1 MWQSLPEFGTGVIY
15 AILVAAAYTFAVSLA
30 AGRGRPRLLS
40 AARLGAYA
48 TSGLVLLG
56 VLLLAYAFI
65 THDFRIR
72 YVSRYSDRSMSTTY
86 LLTSLWGGQ
95 DGSLLWWSLLLS
107 IYTSSAVAWLKG
119 RYRELQPFVIATLM
133 VIIGFFAILML
144 FSANPFET
152 NIAGARPDGEGLNPL
167 LQNYWMIIH
176 PPALYTGFVGCAVPF
191 AFCVAALATG
201 RLDNEWIVA
210 TRKWMLFAFLFLS
223 IGNVLGMRWAYEELG
238 WGGYW
243 AWDPVENAA
252 CLPWFTAAAYV
263 HSTMIQERRN
273 MLKVWSVFLICLT
286 FFLTIFGTFLTRSG
300 IIASVHSFAQSD
312 IGTYFVY
319 FMGLIIAASAGLI
332 VWRLPLLR
340 GKGEIETVASREAMF
355 VVNNWALLGAMTFI
369 LIATMFP
376 KLSELWGETV
386 TVGPPFFNRWLAPIG
401 LTIFALMGL
410 APLFGWRKTS
420 DSALK
425 QAFKWPLIALVVGAA
440 LHFALG
446 SRFGYPAI
454 VPRDQFYPGVA
465 GLILQKV
472 GALMPG
478 ITVALAFFNVAV
490 IVQEFQRG
498 VSARRRTAEGRG
510 TTEGVLEA
518 FFKLVGKNRRRYG
531 GYVVHLGIV
540 GMFIGFVG
548 ASWNL
553 EREVSMVP
561 GQRHAIGNFEI
572 EYLGTR
578 MCPGNPKCSREEQAD
593 LNKRMLFADFEVR
606 QDGKSLGTIHPAKFF
621 FAKSPDGPTTE
632 VSLHQTLRQDLY
644 TVIGT
649 IDPQSKR
656 GTFRFHVNP
665 LVMWIWLGCMVLIL
679 GACISLWPEYSF
691 GELGAWSYVRA
702 GAGVAAGTA
711 LSLWLA
717 MTPSYA
723 YASVKPKAQA
733 PPRALAKL
741 PELPLERSLPPL
753 GATFL
758 GLGAG
763 AVFAARR
770 RRTEGVRDSEPRV

>member
-1 MWQSLPEFGTGVIY
+1 MLWQSLPEFGTGVLY

-30 AGRGRPRLLS
+30 AGRGRPRLLT
-40 AARLGAYA
+40 AARLGAYSTCA
-48 TSGLVLLG
+48 LVLFG
-56 VLLLAYAFI
+56 VLLLAYAFQ

-72 YVSRYSDRSMSTTY
+72 YVSHYSDRSMSTTY

-107 IYTSSAVAWLKG
+107 VYTTATVAWLKG
-119 RYRELQPFVIATLM
+119 RYRELQPFIIATLM
-133 VIIGFFAILML
+133 VIVAFFAVLML

-176 PPALYTGFVGCAVPF
+176 PPALYTGFVGCSVPF
-191 AFCVAALATG
+191 AFCVAALVTG

-273 MLKVWSVFLICLT
+273 MLKVWNVFLICLT

-300 IIASVHSFAQSD
+300 IISSVHSFAQSD
-312 IGTYFVY
+312 IGTYFLY
-319 FMGLIIAASAGLI
+319 FMGLIAATSLGLI

-340 GKGEIETVASREAMF
+340 GKSEIETVASREAMF

-376 KLSELWGETV
+376 KLSELWNETV

-401 LTIFALMGL
+401 LIIFALMGL

-420 DSALK
+420 EGALK
-425 QAFKWPLIALVVGAA
+425 QAFKWPLAAFVAAGA
-440 LHFALG
+440 LHLALG

-454 VPRDQFYPGVA
+454 VPRDAFYPGVV
-465 GLILQKV
+465 GVIIKQI
-472 GALMPG
+472 GALAPLVT
-478 ITVALAFFNVAV
+478 IALAAFNVAV
-490 IVQEFQRG
+490 IAQEFQRG
-498 VSARRRTAEGRG
+498 VSARRRSADKRG
-510 TTEGVLEA
+510 EPESVLGA
-518 FFKLVGKNRRRYG
+518 LFSLVAKNRRRYG
-531 GYVVHLGIV
+531 GYIVHLGIV

-548 ASWNL
+548 SAWNL
-553 EREVSMVP
+553 EREVTMTP
-561 GQRHAIGNFEI
+561 GQTHEIGDFKL

-578 MCPGNPKCSREEQAD
+578 MCPGNPKCSAEEQAD
-593 LNKRMLFADFEVR
+593 LNKRMLFADFHVVR
-606 QDGKSLGTIHPAKFF
+606 AGHDLGLIHPAKFF
-621 FAKSPDGPTTE
+621 YAKNPDGPTTE
-632 VSLHQTLRQDLY
+632 VSLLQSMRQDLY

-649 IDPQSKR
+649 IDPQTKR

-665 LVMWIWLGCMVLIL
+665 LVMWIWSGGIVLIL
-679 GACISLWPEYSF
+679 GACVSLWPEVAF

-702 GAGVAAGTA
+702 GAGVTAGAAF
-711 LSLWLA
+711 SLWLA
-717 MTPSYA
+717 MSPSYA
-723 YASVKPKAQA
+723 YAHPRPSGNRPAPQA
-733 PPRALAKL
+733 RA
-741 PELPLERSLPPL
+741 EIPLSRSLPPL
-753 GATFL
+753 GATLVGL
-758 GLGAG
+758 GLGA
-763 AVFAARR
+763 VLSTRR
-770 RRTEGVRDSEPRV
+770 RRPLDVRHGQPRV